1 MTRSIS
7 RKPTIL
13 FAAIVFLFGSETG
26 LATDWAY
33 EDNLQVIV
41 DQINTG
47 SGQAFSDAVDI
58 DALLDR
64 VFEGVEIGAR
74 TKASFSQQ
82 IRANRDRL
90 GENLVRKI
98 GDGYYARLLN
108 VRFENDKALALVRYD
123 TGDLRFGY
131 HEYELVKDEAG
142 KIRIVD
148 WRDYLDGFQ
157 YSAAL
162 RLSAVTYEPTA
173 ASVRS
178 LVPGHSGSDVEYA
191 RFAEVI
197 SAYRRKDYQKFY
209 SDSATLSRALRLT
222 RFMHVLTC
230 MVSRRSGDRNLYNT
244 AYRALSKNFSG
255 DPTLAMTLIPYYF
268 SKGDGDDAM
277 ASMRLLQ
284 ESLGVHDG
292 ALLAF
297 MARTAL
303 GLGNAD
309 EASILAD
316 EAVSMEFGL
325 ESGYWAAIDA
335 HVALSNHS
343 FAVLTA
349 RALEDQFGKTIER
362 ERFENS
368 PMYGD
373 FVKSS
378 QYEQW
383 QAEKQQE

>member
-1 MTRSIS
+1 MTRLVS
-7 RKPTIL
+7 RNSAVL
-13 FAAIVFLFGSETG
+13 VASIVFLFGVEAG
-26 LATDWAY
+26 LATDWSF
-33 EDNLQVIV
+33 EDSMQAIV
-41 DQINTG
+41 DQINDG

-58 DALLDR
+58 DALLDK
-64 VFEGVEIGAR
+64 VFQGVEIGAR
-74 TKASFSQQ
+74 TRDSFSRQ

-90 GENLVRKI
+90 GENIVRKI

-108 VRFENDKALALVRYD
+108 VRFEDDKALALVRYD

-131 HEYELVKDEAG
+131 HEYELVKDDAG

-148 WRDYLDGFQ
+148 WRDYLDSYR

-162 RLSAVTYEPTA
+162 RLTAVTYEPTA

-178 LVPGHSGSDVEYA
+178 LVPEHSGSDEEYA

-230 MVSRRSGDRNLYNT
+230 IVSRRSGDRNLYNT
-244 AYRALSKNFSG
+244 AYRALSNKFG
-255 DPTLAMTLIPYYF
+255 DDPTLAMTLIPYYF
-268 SKGDGDDAM
+268 SKGDADDAM
-277 ASMRLLQ
+277 VSMRLLQ
-284 ESLGVHDG
+284 DGLGVHDG

-297 MARTAL
+297 MSRTAL
-303 GLGNAD
+303 GLGNTD
-309 EASILAD
+309 EASIFAD
-316 EAVSMEFGL
+316 EAVSMEPGL
-325 ESGYWAAIDA
+325 ESPYWAAIDA
-335 HVALSNHS
+335 HVALSNYS

-349 RALEDQFGKTIER
+349 KSLEDQFGKTIER
-362 ERFENS
+362 ERFEDS

-373 FVKSS
+373 FVRSS